1 MLFPGQ
7 HTQIKVVGSSRSG
20 PANLPADSLSGGRSS
35 ILTEKMKIAVNRLP
49 HRIDPDPRRT
59 IARFFNA
66 GGDPR
71 AKRIIERVSKLSESE
86 VSELLRRLEADFGRK
101 HRNIREIFLGHYQ
114 TIKQFIP
121 STTEV
126 SELRQLLIGAYFTME
141 YSVESAA
148 LFNPSMVPARNQSGL
163 PEGSTRFAMS
173 LRATGEGHVSS
184 IVFLRGVID
193 KDCNISIDERSPFL
207 RPLKTIIQPRRNE
220 VWRQSLIAAGAL
232 SKSAS
237 KILSGLPEEFTVDE
251 LGPALEKARS
261 GFETAGEYEE
271 TKENLLAVAHGNY
284 DLEVPQDGN
293 WTEVV
298 IFPTSQ
304 NESRG
309 IEDARMVRFVDDD
322 GSERYYATYTA
333 YNGFRIFPQL
343 SEHDGGPVL
352 KIRTLMGSGARNKG
366 LALFPRKINGKYT
379 MVSRLDGENLFLMR
393 SDEVRFWE
401 NPKLLQVPKFY
412 WELVQIGN
420 CGSPMETEEGW
431 LLLTHGVGPMR
442 QYCIGAMLLD
452 LDDPSKII
460 GQTQEPLLVPTA
472 EESSGYVPNVVYSC
486 GGMIHNDLVVIPYAM
501 SDRTTSFA
509 TVELDVLLR
518 AMKGKGA

>member
-1 MLFPGQ
+1 MNVP
-7 HTQIKVVGSSRSG
+7 
-20 PANLPADSLSGGRSS
+20 
-35 ILTEKMKIAVNRLP
+35 VNRLP
-49 HRIDPDPRRT
+49 QRIEPDPHRT
-59 IARFFNA
+59 IARFFNP

-71 AKRIIERVSKLSESE
+71 ACAIVERVGRLPESE
-86 VSELLRRLEADFGRK
+86 ASTLLRRVEDEFGK
-101 HRNIREIFLGHYQ
+101 KYRNIRKIFLEHYQ
-114 TIKQFIP
+114 EVCECVP
-121 STTEV
+121 STAEI
-126 SELRQLLIGAYFTME
+126 SEARQLLIGAYFTME

-148 LFNPSMVPARNQSGL
+148 LFNPSMVPARNQSGM

-193 KDCNISIDERSPFL
+193 KDCNIFVDERSPFL
-207 RPLKTIIQPRRNE
+207 SPLKVKIQPRRNE

-237 KILSGLPEEFTVDE
+237 KILSGLPEGFTIEE
-251 LGPALEKARS
+251 LGTALENARA
-261 GFETAGEYEE
+261 GFDTAGEYEE

-284 DLEVPQDGN
+284 DLEVPKDGN
-293 WTEVV
+293 WSEAV

-309 IEDARMVRFVDDD
+309 IEDARLVLFVEDD
-322 GSERYYATYTA
+322 GSQRYYATYTA

-352 KIRTLMGSGARNKG
+352 RIRTLMGSGARNKG
-366 LALFPRKINGKYT
+366 MALFPRKIDGKYT
-379 MVSRLDGENLFLMR
+379 MVSRLDGESLFLMR
-393 SDEVRFWE
+393 SDNVRFWE
-401 NPKLLQVPKFY
+401 DPKLLQVPKFY

-452 LDDPSKII
+452 LEDPSKII

-486 GGMIHNDLVVIPYAM
+486 GGMIHNELLVIPYAM
-501 SDRTTSFA
+501 SDRATSFA
-509 TVELDVLLR
+509 TVELKSLFRV
-518 AMKGKGA
+518 MKR

>member
-1 MLFPGQ
+1 MNVP
-7 HTQIKVVGSSRSG
+7 IK
-20 PANLPADSLSGGRSS
+20 
-35 ILTEKMKIAVNRLP
+35 RLP
-49 HRIDPDPRRT
+49 HRIEPDPHRT
-59 IARFFNA
+59 IARFFNP

-71 AKRIIERVSKLSESE
+71 ARSIIERVSRLPESE
-86 VSELLRRLEADFGRK
+86 ALALLGRVEDQFGKK
-101 HRNIREIFLGHYQ
+101 HRNIREIFLEHYQ
-114 TIKQFIP
+114 AVLKFVP
-121 STTEV
+121 TTSEV
-126 SELRQLLIGAYFTME
+126 SEARQLLIGAYFTME
-141 YSVESAA
+141 YSLESAA
-148 LFNPSMVPARNQSGL
+148 LFNPSMVAARNQSGL
-163 PEGSTRFAMS
+163 PEGNTRFAMS

-184 IVFLRGVID
+184 IVFLRGLID
-193 KDCNISIDERSPFL
+193 NKCNIFVDERSPFL
-207 RPLKTIIQPRRNE
+207 RPLKVTIQPRRHE
-220 VWRQSLIAAGAL
+220 IWRQSLIAAGAL

-237 KILSGLPEEFTVDE
+237 KILSGLPEGFTVEE
-251 LGPALEKARS
+251 LAEALKKARD
-261 GFETAGEYEE
+261 GFETPGEYEE

-284 DLEVPQDGN
+284 DFEVPKDGN
-293 WTEVV
+293 WSEVV
-298 IFPTSQ
+298 IFPTSE

-322 GSERYYATYTA
+322 GSVRYYATYTA

-366 LALFPRKINGKYT
+366 MALFPRKIHGKYT
-379 MVSRLDGENLFLMR
+379 MVSRLDGENLFLMQ
-393 SDEVRFWE
+393 SNDVRFWE
-401 NPKLLQVPKFY
+401 DPKLLQAPKFY

-420 CGSPMETEEGW
+420 CGSPMETKEGW

-486 GGMIHNDLVVIPYAM
+486 GGMIHNELVVIPYAM
-501 SDRTTSFA
+501 SDRATSFA
-509 TVELDVLLR
+509 TVELEALLK
-518 AMKGKGA
+518 AMKEQRP

>member
-1 MLFPGQ
+1 MN
-7 HTQIKVVGSSRSG
+7 V
-20 PANLPADSLSGGRSS
+20 
-35 ILTEKMKIAVNRLP
+35 AVNRLQ
-49 HRIDPDPRRT
+49 HRIEPDPRRT
-59 IARFFNA
+59 ITRFFSV

-71 AKRIIERVSKLSESE
+71 AKAIVERVSRLPEPEAST
-86 VSELLRRLEADFGRK
+86 LLRRVEEEFGKK
-101 HRNIREIFLGHYQ
+101 HRHIHDIFLEHYQ
-114 TIKQFIP
+114 AVREFVP
-121 STTEV
+121 AATEL
-126 SELRQLLIGAYFTME
+126 SEARQLLIGAYFTME

-193 KDCNISIDERSPFL
+193 KDCNISVDERSPFL
-207 RPLKTIIQPRRNE
+207 SPLKVTIQPRRSE

-232 SKSAS
+232 SKSAA
-237 KILSGLPEEFTVDE
+237 KILSSLPEDFTVE
-251 LGPALEKARS
+251 QLGDALSKARA
-261 GFETAGEYEE
+261 GFGTASEYEE
-271 TKENLLAVAHGNY
+271 TRENLLAVAHGNY
-284 DLEVPQDGN
+284 DLEVPKDGN
-293 WTEVV
+293 WSEVV

-309 IEDARMVRFVDDD
+309 IEDARLVQFVDDD
-322 GSERYYATYTA
+322 GSDRYYATYTA

-343 SEHDGGPVL
+343 SEHDGGPIL

-366 LALFPRKINGKYT
+366 MALFPRKIDGKYT
-379 MVSRLDGENLFLMR
+379 MVSRTDGENLFLMQ
-393 SDEVRFWE
+393 SDNVRFWE
-401 NPKLLQVPKFY
+401 DPKLLQKPKFY

-452 LDDPSKII
+452 LDIPSKII
-460 GQTQEPLLVPTA
+460 GQTREPLLVPTA
-472 EESSGYVPNVVYSC
+472 DESSGYVPNVVYSC
-486 GGMIHNDLVVIPYAM
+486 GGMIHNDLLVIPYAI
-501 SDRTTSFA
+501 SDRATTFA
-509 TVELDVLLR
+509 TVELKALIS
-518 AMKGKGA
+518 AMKG